1 LRRLALHLLIAALL
15 GTSIMLIPPILLR
28 EKAAEQQAPSSL
40 PKKSEQAEERSSF
53 TYTVVEGGIA
63 YYSLELALMVLLG
76 AVLAAIVSAAAK
88 YLILRSHALER
99 SASAG
104 HPFQ

>member
-1 LRRLALHLLIAALL
+1 LRRLVLHLLIAALL

-28 EKAAEQQAPSSL
+28 EEATEQQASPLL

-53 TYTVVEGGIA
+53 TYTVVERSIA
-63 YYSLELALMVLLG
+63 YYSLELALMMLLG
-76 AVLAAIVSAAAK
+76 AVLAAIVSAVAK

>member
-1 LRRLALHLLIAALL
+1 LRRLVLHLLIAALL

-28 EKAAEQQAPSSL
+28 EATEQQASPLL

-53 TYTVVEGGIA
+53 TYTAVEGNIT
-63 YYSLELALMVLLG
+63 YYSLELALMMLLG
-76 AVLAAIVSAAAK
+76 AVLAAIVSAVAK